1 MASDLTITDIKAYAT
16 SFPLPKDGNVRL
28 GIGRAVKKDA
38 VVVKVTTAGATEQN
52 IFRCKPQTDKRN
64 ESRSSK

>member
-1 MASDLTITDIKAYAT
+1 MSDLRNADLKIVDIKAYAT

-38 VVVKVTTAGATEQN
+38 VVVKVTTAGG
-52 IFRCKPQTDKRN
+52 IVGWG
-64 ESRSSK
+64 ESASAK

>member
-1 MASDLTITDIKAYAT
+1 MNETMKNTDLKITAIKAYAI

-38 VVVKVTTAGATEQN
+38 VVVKVTTAGGLIGWGE
-52 IFRCKPQTDKRN
+52 
-64 ESRSSK
+64 

>member
-1 MASDLTITDIKAYAT
+1 MTKDLTITDIKAYAT

-38 VVVKVTTAGATEQN
+38 VMVKVTTAGGLIVAGN
-52 IFRCKPQTDKRN
+52 AAVA
-64 ESRSSK
+64 

>member
-1 MASDLTITDIKAYAT
+1 MKTDLTITDIKAYAT

-38 VVVKVTTAGATEQN
+38 VATDLMSQPWM
-52 IFRCKPQTDKRN
+52 RV
-64 ESRSSK
+64 